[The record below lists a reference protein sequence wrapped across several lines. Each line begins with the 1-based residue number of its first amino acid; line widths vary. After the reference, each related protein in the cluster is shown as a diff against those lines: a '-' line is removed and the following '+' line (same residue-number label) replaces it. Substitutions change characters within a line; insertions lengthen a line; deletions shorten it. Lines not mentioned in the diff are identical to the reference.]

1 MVGPDSGS
9 KPPCRAI
16 RREWRKKDRHREPFS
31 VRNPRE
37 NFEGRTML
45 ELLGIG
51 AAGAAGVYG
60 HLKSRKFVRR
70 RLRFTSMVE
79 RPGLGIMAG
88 VAAAVLAAPLVAIL
102 PILGTGTALLFGA
115 GVGTGVSMG
124 AREARDGD
132 VWEDD

>member
-1 MVGPDSGS
+1 
-9 KPPCRAI
+9 
-16 RREWRKKDRHREPFS
+16 
-31 VRNPRE
+31 
-37 NFEGRTML
+37 ML

-51 AAGAAGVYG
+51 VAGAASVYG

-79 RPGLGIMAG
+79 RPGLGVMTG

>member
-1 MVGPDSGS
+1 
-9 KPPCRAI
+9 
-16 RREWRKKDRHREPFS
+16 
-31 VRNPRE
+31 
-37 NFEGRTML
+37 ML